1 MRSAIRVLSLL
12 TALFLAA
19 PAGAQVTHVVMVSG
33 TAFTPSTLTV
43 EAGDTVEWQN
53 TSGCHNVAETTPSGP
68 AGFGSGAV
76 ACAPW
81 TYSFTFTAAGEYD
94 YRCDDH
100 FTFGMIGSVTVM
112 PSTAVESQPET
123 VVQLELTPNPFS
135 DRLVLNL
142 ELDRDADVSVV
153 VLDLAGREL
162 AVLHDGGVAAGRP
175 LEAVWAPAAS
185 TPAGAY
191 VVRIVGDTFT
201 DSRRVVLVR

>member
-1 MRSAIRVLSLL
+1 MRVLS
-12 TALFLAA
+12 ALALVALAA

-33 TAFTPSTLTV
+33 TSFTPSTLSV
-43 EAGDTVEWQN
+43 EVGDTVEWQN

-81 TYSFTFTAAGEYD
+81 NYDFTFDAGGEYT

-100 FTFGMIGSVTVM
+100 FSFGMTGSVTVL
-112 PSTAVESQPET
+112 PSTASEAPSET
-123 VVQLELTPNPFS
+123 IVQLDLTPNPFS
-135 DRLVLNL
+135 DRLVLSL
-142 ELDRDADVSVV
+142 SLDRDTDVRVV

-162 AVLHDGGVAAGRP
+162 AALHDGRVTAGRV
-175 LEAVWAPAAS
+175 LEAVWSPSAEM
-185 TPAGAY
+185 PAGAY
-191 VVRIVGDTFT
+191 VVRIVADTFT